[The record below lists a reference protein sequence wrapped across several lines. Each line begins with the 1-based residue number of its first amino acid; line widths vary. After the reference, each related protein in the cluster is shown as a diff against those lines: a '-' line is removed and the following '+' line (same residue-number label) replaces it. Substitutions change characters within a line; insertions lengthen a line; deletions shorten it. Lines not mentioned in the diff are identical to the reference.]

1 MQENKEAVDMN
12 RNHYMEGVTSQS
24 INMMRTMMMTMIT
37 VSVILMLGV
46 VQLLRGVSEDME
58 GKMKY

>member
-1 MQENKEAVDMN
+1 MQENKEAIDMN

-24 INMMRTMMMTMIT
+24 INMIIRTMMMTVTTISGM
-37 VSVILMLGV
+37 

-58 GKMKY
+58 GKM